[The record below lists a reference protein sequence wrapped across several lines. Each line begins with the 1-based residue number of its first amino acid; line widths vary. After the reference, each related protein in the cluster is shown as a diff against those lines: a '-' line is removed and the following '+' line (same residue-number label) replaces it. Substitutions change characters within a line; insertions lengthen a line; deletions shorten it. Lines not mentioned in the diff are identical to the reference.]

1 LSSEIEIGVGLAKL
15 KITLSEFASVVR
27 NFAGEAKHR
36 EVKEAIK
43 ELIGAARTSY
53 DTTVDVLT
61 PLYALDSEGKF
72 DAELPALRSDFKNQY
87 LKDMGRL
94 YTHCSI
100 VEVKIVA
107 LKDKQ
112 GVMRNIP
119 LVKRSFNR
127 LDRLAEAWLARD
139 FELARDM
146 EQFLGRMNDYL
157 DEVNIHRQND
167 VTEAYQ
173 GLRSA
178 LELFEQDFLTTKRA
192 LDELDVISSRL

>member
-1 LSSEIEIGVGLAKL
+1 MSSEIEIGIGLAKL

-27 NFAGEAKHR
+27 NFAGEAKHG
-36 EVKEAIK
+36 EVKGAIK

-100 VEVKIVA
+100 VEAKIVA

-119 LVKRSFNR
+119 LVNRSFNR

-192 LDELDVISSRL
+192 LDDLDVISSRL

>member
-1 LSSEIEIGVGLAKL
+1 MSSEIEIGIGLAKL

-27 NFAGEAKHR
+27 NFVGEAKHR
-36 EVKEAIK
+36 EVKAAIK
-43 ELIGAARTSY
+43 ELIAAARTSY

-61 PLYALDSEGKF
+61 PLYGLDSEGKF
-72 DAELPALRSDFKNQY
+72 DAELPNLRSDFKNQY
-87 LKDMGRL
+87 LKDTGRL

-100 VEVKIVA
+100 VEAKIFA

-119 LVKRSFNR
+119 LVNRSFNR

-146 EQFLGRMNDYL
+146 EQFLGRMNAYL
-157 DEVNIHRQND
+157 DELYIHRQND

-173 GLRSA
+173 GLRST

>member
-1 LSSEIEIGVGLAKL
+1 LAKL

-61 PLYALDSEGKF
+61 PLYALDSEDKF
-72 DAELPALRSDFKNQY
+72 GLKFADLRSNFKNQY
-87 LKDMGRL
+87 LKDMGL
-94 YTHCSI
+94 LHTHCSI
-100 VEVKIVA
+100 VEAKIIA

-112 GVMRNIP
+112 GLMRSVP
-119 LVKRSFNR
+119 LIKRTFSR

-139 FELARDM
+139 HELARDM
-146 EQFLGRMNDYL
+146 EEFLNRMNSYL
-157 DEVNIHRQND
+157 DEVDQNKNQS
-167 VTEAYQ
+167 VPEAYQ
-173 GLRSA
+173 ELGSA
-178 LELFEQDFLTTKRA
+178 LTLFEGDFLATKKA
-192 LDELDVISSRL
+192 LDELDIISARL

>member
-1 LSSEIEIGVGLAKL
+1 MSSEIEIGVGLAKL

-100 VEVKIVA
+100 VEAKIVA

-119 LVKRSFNR
+119 LVNRSFNR